1 VRSVRILVHEDGV
14 PILMAEHVTELAALS
29 TGGNSRA
36 RLHSLIVPREHGAW
50 GMLLVP
56 LATGAAV
63 GLLAG
68 GRIAA
73 LSLLVVAVV
82 AIFWLRTPVESWLGT
97 SPLRAQSH
105 EERNRLQRAIVL
117 LTGVA
122 GVALAGLFRGAQHQ
136 ELALLGAVA
145 AVAFVVQA
153 GLKKLGRKTRVPSQI
168 VGAIGLTSTAPA
180 AYCVVAGH
188 VNNSAL
194 LLWLTNWLFALN
206 QIQFVQLR
214 IHSARA
220 LDVIQKLAQGRAFL
234 VTQSAVAGMLVVAW
248 RTGMLPGLALLA
260 FVPALMRSIA
270 WFVKPSGPL
279 VVRRLGWTELGH
291 AMTFGTL
298 LVIGLYLHL

>member
-1 VRSVRILVHEDGV
+1 
-14 PILMAEHVTELAALS
+14 MAENVTGLAALA
-29 TGGNSRA
+29 TGSNSRA
-36 RLHSLIVPREHGAW
+36 RLHSLIIPREHGAW

-68 GRIAA
+68 GRVSA
-73 LSLLVVAVV
+73 LPLLVVATV
-82 AIFWLRTPVESWLGT
+82 AIFWMRTPVESWLGT
-97 SPLRAQSH
+97 SPLRAQSD
-105 EERNRLQRAIVL
+105 EERGIVKL
-117 LTGVA
+117 AVVVFAVVA
-122 GVALAGLFRGAQHQ
+122 VVALAGLFWGGQHE
-136 ELALLGAVA
+136 ELVPLGMIAAL
-145 AVAFVVQA
+145 AFVAQA
-153 GLKKLGRKTRVPSQI
+153 GLKKLGRKARVAAQI
-168 VGAIGLTSTAPA
+168 VGAIGLTLTAPA

-194 LLWLTNWLFALN
+194 LLWLANWLFAVN

-220 LDVIQKLAQGRAFL
+220 VGVIEKLAGGRAFV
-234 VTQSAVAGMLVVAW
+234 VTQSAVAVMLLFAW
-248 RTGMLPGLALLA
+248 WTKILPGLMLLA

-270 WFVKPSGPL
+270 WFVKRSGPL

-291 AMTFGTL
+291 AMTFGIL